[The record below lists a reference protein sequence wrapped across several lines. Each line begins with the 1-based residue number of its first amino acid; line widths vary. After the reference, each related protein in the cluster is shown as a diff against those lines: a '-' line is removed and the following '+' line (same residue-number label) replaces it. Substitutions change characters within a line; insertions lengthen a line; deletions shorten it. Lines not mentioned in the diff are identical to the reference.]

1 MKSSSPV
8 CWPYN
13 AMRDLLAQPGKDCQ
27 PTVKQSPSK
36 MFVVDMDAIP
46 KVCAYFM
53 HHTLDTN
60 QSGSDLML
68 YLLLTRQPV
77 NIGRIISG
85 DMNEIAQSPKKSLGH
100 ANVILMLCQKA
111 GVANLD
117 GRQMVKPARPLDPV
131 WLKENT
137 VVREDQ
143 NSRVRATRRPQVD
156 DVGPSVPPRQDV
168 H

>member
-1 MKSSSPV
+1 
-8 CWPYN
+8 
-13 AMRDLLAQPGKDCQ
+13 
-27 PTVKQSPSK
+27 

-46 KVCAYFM
+46 KVCPYFM
-53 HHTLDTN
+53 HHTLDMN

-117 GRQMVKPARPLDPV
+117 DRQMVKPARPLDPV

-137 VVREDQ
+137 VAREDQ
-143 NSRVRATRRPQVD
+143 NAKVRATRRPQVD
-156 DVGPSVPPRQDV
+156 TWAAAQRFRDPFAGEPPASHYDRYRYSGIETLIQLGGPIHPQ
-168 H
+168 HQQ